1 MGGYR
6 LGTGGRFI
14 DRGRPLSFRVDGQP
28 ETGFAGDTLASALL
42 ACGHALV
49 SGGEAGGEAARLPCV
64 FPGTQP
70 RATTVSLATTELC
83 DGLEIRL
90 GARRR
95 WLGRAPMAADAPSR
109 DPEPAEAACDVL
121 VIGGGPA
128 GLAAARVAARAGL
141 RVILLDENA
150 HVGGRAAEDDG
161 TVDGLAPADWAARR
175 GAGLAALEHV
185 RVMTRTTVEDP
196 EEDGVW
202 CAVERRTGG
211 LFPQVL
217 RRRLWTIRAR
227 RTVIATGA
235 RERPLVFPGHVFP
248 AHDGPG
254 VMRAATG
261 LALARRYGVAA
272 GRSVVV
278 FANTDGGAAT
288 ACALADM
295 GVSIKAVVDM
305 RPRIDAA
312 LAAGLAARGL
322 RLEAG
327 AVVAA
332 TRGRRALAGV
342 EIRGFDPASGHLG
355 RNAMRPSCDCLLV
368 SGGWTPRPL
377 GAGKT
382 GEHWR
387 VCGAAAG
394 AFDLA
399 ASLASGHAAGMAAV
413 AACGG
418 GSVEIAAPSVIGAQG
433 PHLPLPVFEVP

>member
-14 DRGRPLSFRVDGQP
+14 DRRKPLSFRVDGQR

-42 ACGHALV
+42 A
-49 SGGEAGGEAARLPCV
+49 SGRSFVARGDVDGEAARLSCV

-70 RATTVSLATTELC
+70 RAATVPAARTELC

-95 WLGRAPMAADAPSR
+95 WLGRASMAADAPSR

-121 VIGGGPA
+121 VVGGGPA

-150 HVGGRAAEDDG
+150 HVGGRMVEDDG
-161 TVDGLAPADWAARR
+161 AVDGLAPADWAGRT
-175 GAGLAALEHV
+175 GADLAALEHV
-185 RVMTRTTVEDP
+185 RVMTRTTVEDGFRS
-196 EEDGVW
+196 GVLR
-202 CAVERRTGG
+202 AVECVDGDG
-211 LFPQVL
+211 LTQPP
-217 RRRLWTIRAR
+217 RERLWTIRAR
-227 RTVIATGA
+227 RTVVATGA
-235 RERPLVFPGHVFP
+235 RERPLAFPGNKR
-248 AHDGPG
+248 PG
-254 VMRAATG
+254 VLRAATG

-272 GRSVVV
+272 GRSVVI

-305 RPRIDAA
+305 RPQIDPS
-312 LAAGLAARGL
+312 LAAGLGARGL

-342 EIRGFDPASGHLG
+342 EIRGFDPASGQMG

-377 GAGKT
+377 SLGEAGAPD
-382 GEHWR
+382 EAWQ

-394 AFDLA
+394 ALDLA
-399 ASLASGHAAGMAAV
+399 AALASGHAAGMAAV
-413 AACGG
+413 ASCGADPADL
-418 GSVEIAAPSVIGAQG
+418 AAPSVTGARG